1 MAAADDHPMVDDEQT
16 LEYLKR
22 VTVDLYDARRRLA
35 EIDQPIAIVGMSCRY
50 PGDVRS
56 PEDLWDLLARGGD
69 AISDFPVDRGW
80 DLDAL
85 YHPDPDHSR
94 TSYTRHGGFLRDVAE
109 FDADF
114 FEISPAEA
122 IAMDPQ
128 QRLLLE
134 ASWEV
139 LEDGA
144 IAPNALRG
152 HRTGVFVGV
161 MYHEYGMRVGLPTS
175 DLLAHLGTGTAGSV
189 ASGRIAYVLGLEGP
203 AVTID
208 TACSSSLVAVH
219 LACGALHAGEC
230 ELALAG
236 GATTLASPGL
246 FVGSS
251 RQRNLAPDGRC
262 KSFADLADGA
272 GFSEGVGIVLLE
284 RLSDAQR
291 NGHHVRAVIRG
302 SAVNHDGAS
311 NGLTAPSGPSQQRV
325 IAQALASAGL
335 SPAEITAVEGHGTGT
350 ALGDPMEAQ
359 ALLATYGQGRPE
371 GQPLWLGSIKS
382 NIGHT
387 QAAAGA
393 GGLIKMVKALEHEL
407 LPRTLHVDQPST
419 KVEWSAGRVKLLT
432 EPIQWAR
439 NGQPRRAGIS
449 SFGVSGTNA
458 HVIIEEAP
466 PVSNGKPPDE
476 GPAIEDQISESG
488 TVAEADESGTDN
500 SIGVTGIVPWVL
512 SGKGDQGM
520 RAQAAR
526 LLEFTATDPQLEF
539 TDIAFA
545 LTERPQLSHR
555 AVLLGDSC
563 EQLLAG
569 VQAVAGGRAHANVFE
584 GVAGI
589 ARDVVFVFPGQGPQW
604 VGMGI
609 ELLDSSPA
617 FAAEMSRCDQAL
629 SAFVDWS
636 LLDVVHGRPGIP
648 DVAKIDVLQPVL
660 FAVMVSLAALWRA
673 CGIKPAAVVG
683 HSQGEIAAAYVAGGL
698 SLEDAIRVV
707 TLRSRTLAHLSGD
720 GIIASVAMGVSEIEP
735 RLSQWDDQLSVASVN
750 GPSSVGVAGNPTAV
764 RELVSELKAQGIRAQ
779 EITST
784 VASHSPGVEALKD
797 EALELLSPIHP
808 RSGSVLLYSTVTA
821 GLLDTAQM
829 GAEYW
834 YQNMRQPVRFDAATR
849 ALVEDGFR
857 TFVEVSPHSVLS
869 LALQETI
876 EEAQGSNSDTLIV
889 GSLRRN
895 EGELGTFLGSLS
907 ELWVGGVTVNWST
920 VLGDSPAR
928 RRVRLPTYAFQRE
941 RYWLDEDALMG
952 DGQLSGAG
960 QLSADHPLLAAI
972 VPLADSEGMVLTG
985 RLSLSTHPWL
995 AEHAMLGTVLLS
1007 AAGFIE
1013 LALHAA
1019 SQVGCKTVQE
1029 LTLEEPLVIPPSGG
1043 VHVQVSVGE
1052 PTQDGRRAIGIYA
1065 RPDTH
1070 EQEPGASAWVCHAS
1084 GVLAPA
1090 ASSQSDEPAGP
1101 PASWLP
1107 PDVEPVDLDELY
1119 EQLAATGLD
1128 YNPDFRGLRAA
1139 WRGKHEVLAEI
1150 RLPQDKSAEA
1160 DRFGVHPGLLEPALH
1175 AIAIDP
1181 TRDTVEADRTNRPP
1195 RMPIAWS
1202 DVSLHAIGASS
1213 LRISL
1218 SRPRTDA
1225 VSITARDESGMLVFT
1240 ATLTM
1245 REVPTDR
1252 IAQARA
1258 ATAQKSLFAL
1268 VWRPAEPT
1276 TSTAHLRLSVL
1287 GADDQPLA
1295 RALRQTASGNEIKT
1309 HADLAS
1315 LARARAES
1323 NETLAPGTGEAVLL
1337 DVAPNH
1343 PSGDVVADAH
1353 DVAQRIL
1360 DVTQTWLTGDDFAGD
1375 RLIVVTHRALTTN
1388 DKEEIIDLPGAIAW
1402 GLMRSAQL
1410 ESLGGLMVVDIDD
1423 HEASWR
1429 ALPSVVAGEE
1439 LQVALREGKV
1449 LIPRV
1454 HHSDPPAEHLVA
1466 PLDPDRTVLIT
1477 GGTGGL
1483 GGLVARHVVAQH
1495 SIRSVMLTSRSGAD
1509 ADGAR
1514 ELQVELENAG
1524 ARVTI
1529 AACDVAD
1536 REELRKA
1543 LDAIPTEFP
1552 LGAVIHTAGISDDG
1566 VIQSLTAE
1574 NVHSVLCPK
1583 VDGAW
1588 NLHQLTEDRNLCAF
1602 ILYSSIAG
1610 VIGNPGAAHYGAAN
1624 AFLDALATYRHTRG
1638 LPATSIAWGLWE
1650 QPTRLRSKLSAA
1662 HLGRIGALG
1671 IKPLTSTEGLELFD
1685 LTRQAA
1691 SPLAVA
1697 LRFDFA
1703 ALRRLAQ
1710 DGLLLPILRDL
1721 VHTSKHR
1728 VSDRS
1733 PGALVERLADAPGEE
1748 RQEIM
1753 LKFLCEEL
1761 AVVLGHASPETVD
1774 PERTFKELGFDS
1786 LAVVQLRSRLN
1797 AASGLALPAT
1807 LVFNYPTPS
1816 ALACYLEEQMAPTV
1830 GTRSGSIGDGIRAI
1844 ERGLVSQPPEDSVQ
1858 RARLASRLRAA
1869 LAQLEADEDQNGNG
1883 DLAQQ
1888 IRTASADEL
1897 LALCESEL
1905 GRDGSLGAE
1914 RFSPPA
1920 G

>member
-1 MAAADDHPMVDDEQT
+1 MAAADGTPTEQT

-22 VTVDLYDARRRLA
+22 VTIDLYDARRRLA

-69 AISDFPVDRGW
+69 AIGDFPTDRGW

-85 YHPDPDHSR
+85 YHPDPDHPR
-94 TSYTRHGGFLRDVAE
+94 TSYTRHGGFLHDLAE
-109 FDADF
+109 FDSDF

-122 IAMDPQ
+122 VAMDPQ

-134 ASWEV
+134 ASWEA
-139 LEDGA
+139 LEDGG
-144 IAPNALRG
+144 IAPDTLRG

-161 MYHEYGMRVGLPTS
+161 MYHDYGMRIGTPTAN
-175 DLLAHLGTGTAGSV
+175 LEAHLGTGTAGSI
-189 ASGRIAYVLGLEGP
+189 ASGRVAYVLGLEGP

-219 LACGALHAGEC
+219 LACGALRAGEC
-230 ELALAG
+230 ALALAG
-236 GATTLASPGL
+236 GATALAWPGL
-246 FVGSS
+246 FVGFS
-251 RQRNLAPDGRC
+251 RQRGLSPDGRC
-262 KSFADLADGA
+262 KSFADAADGT
-272 GFSEGVGIVLLE
+272 GFSEGSGIVLLE
-284 RLSDAQR
+284 CLSDAQR
-291 NGHHVRAVIRG
+291 NGHPILAVIRG
-302 SAVNHDGAS
+302 SAVNQDGAS

-325 IAQALASAGL
+325 IAQALVRAGL

-350 ALGDPMEAQ
+350 ALGDPMEAH
-359 ALLATYGQGRPE
+359 ALLATYGQDRPD

-387 QAAAGA
+387 QAAAGV

-419 KVEWSAGRVKLLT
+419 QVEWSAGQIKLLT
-432 EPIQWAR
+432 EPVQWTR
-439 NGQPRRAGIS
+439 NDQPRRAGIS

-466 PVSNGKPPDE
+466 PVFSGEPPNE
-476 GPAIEDQISESG
+476 GPSIENEISESV
-488 TVAEADESGTDN
+488 TAAETDDN
-500 SIGVTGIVPWVL
+500 STADDLVGVTGIVPWVL
-512 SGKGDQGM
+512 SGKGEKGM

-526 LLEFTATDPQLEF
+526 LLEFAAADPQLEF
-539 TDIAFA
+539 ADIAAA

-555 AVLLGDSC
+555 AVLLGDSR
-563 EQLLAG
+563 EHLLAG
-569 VQAVAGGRAHANVFE
+569 VQAVADGRAHVNVFE
-584 GVAGI
+584 GIASS

-629 SAFVDWS
+629 LAFVDWS
-636 LLDVVHGRPGIP
+636 LLDIVRGRPGIP
-648 DVAKIDVLQPVL
+648 DIAAIDVLQPVL

-707 TLRSRTLAHLSGD
+707 TLRSRTLARLSGD
-720 GIIASVAMGVSEIEP
+720 GIIASIAMGASEIEP
-735 RLSQWDDQLSVASVN
+735 HLSRWDDRLSVASFN

-779 EITST
+779 EIAST
-784 VASHSPGVEALKD
+784 VASHSPSVENLKD
-797 EALELLSPIHP
+797 EALELLPPIQP
-808 RSGSVLLYSTVTA
+808 RSASVPLYSTVTA
-821 GLLDTAQM
+821 GLFDTAQM
-829 GAEYW
+829 DAEYW

-857 TFVEVSPHSVLS
+857 TFVEVSPQSVLS
-869 LALQETI
+869 LALQETV
-876 EEAQGSNSDTLIV
+876 EEAQGPNSDTLIV
-889 GSLRRN
+889 GSLRRD
-895 EGELGTFLGSLS
+895 EGGLGTFLGSLS

-920 VLGDSPAR
+920 VLGDSQER

-941 RYWLDEDALMG
+941 RYWLDVTLG
-952 DGQLSGAG
+952 DGQLST
-960 QLSADHPLLAAI
+960 DHPLLAAI
-972 VPLADSEGMVLTG
+972 VPLADSDGLVLTG
-985 RLSLSTHPWL
+985 HLSLSTHPWL

-1007 AAGFIE
+1007 AAGFID

-1019 SQVGCKTVQE
+1019 SQVGCETVQE
-1029 LTLEEPLVIPPSGG
+1029 LTLQEPLVIPASGG
-1043 VHVQVSVGE
+1043 VQVQVSVGE
-1052 PTQDGRRAIGIYA
+1052 PAQDGRRAIGIYA
-1065 RPDTH
+1065 RPGNR
-1070 EQEPGASAWVCHAS
+1070 EEESGATAWVCHAS
-1084 GVLAPA
+1084 GMLVRAAPP
-1090 ASSQSDEPAGP
+1090 QPDEPASP
-1101 PASWLP
+1101 PASWPP
-1107 PDVEPVDLDELY
+1107 PDAEPVDLDELY
-1119 EQLAATGLD
+1119 EQLADTGLD

-1139 WRGKHEVLAEI
+1139 WRSEHEVFAEI
-1150 RLPQDKSAEA
+1150 RLPQDKAAEA
-1160 DRFGVHPGLLEPALH
+1160 ERFGVHPGLLEPALH

-1181 TRDTVEADRTNRPP
+1181 VRDTADANADQTDQSP
-1195 RMPIAWS
+1195 RMPFAWS

-1213 LRISL
+1213 LRISI
-1218 SRPRTDA
+1218 SRPCPDT

-1258 ATAQKSLFAL
+1258 ATAQKSLFSLA
-1268 VWRPAEPT
+1268 WRPADLAA
-1276 TSTAHLRLSVL
+1276 STGHPRLLVL
-1287 GADDQPLA
+1287 GADDGPLA
-1295 RALRQTASGNEIKT
+1295 CALRQTAAGSEIET

-1315 LARARAES
+1315 LARVRAET
-1323 NETLAPGTGEAVLL
+1323 NEKRAPGAGEAVLL
-1337 DVAPNH
+1337 DVAPEH

-1353 DVAQRIL
+1353 DVAQRICE
-1360 DVTQTWLTGDDFAGD
+1360 VMQAWLVDDQFAGD
-1375 RLIVVTHRALTTN
+1375 RFIVVTHRALTTN
-1388 DKEEIIDLPGAIAW
+1388 DKEEIIDLPGAVAW

-1410 ESLGGLMVVDIDD
+1410 ENLGRLMLIDVDD
-1423 HEASWR
+1423 HDASWR
-1429 ALPSVVAGEE
+1429 VLPSIIAGEE
-1439 LQVALREGKV
+1439 LQVALRNGEV
-1449 LIPRV
+1449 LIPRM
-1454 HHSDPPAEHLVA
+1454 HYSNLPAQQPTA
-1466 PLDPDRTVLIT
+1466 PLDPDRTVLVT

-1483 GGLVARHVVAQH
+1483 GALVARHVVAQH
-1495 SIRSVMLTSRSGAD
+1495 SICSVMLTSRRGAD

-1514 ELQVELENAG
+1514 ELQVELEGMG

-1543 LDAIPTEFP
+1543 LDAIPAEFP

-1574 NVHSVLCPK
+1574 SVHSVLRPK

-1588 NLHQLTEDRNLCAF
+1588 NLHELTEDLDLRAF
-1602 ILYSSIAG
+1602 VLYSSIAG
-1610 VIGNPGAAHYGAAN
+1610 VIGNPGAANYGAAN
-1624 AFLDALATYRHTRG
+1624 AFLDALAAHRHTRG

-1650 QPTRLRSKLSAA
+1650 QPTHLRSKLSTA
-1662 HLGRIGALG
+1662 HLSRIGALG

-1685 LTRQAA
+1685 LARQAA

-1697 LRFDFA
+1697 LRLDFA
-1703 ALRRLAQ
+1703 ALRRLAP
-1710 DGLLLPILRDL
+1710 DGLLLPLLRDL
-1721 VHTSKHR
+1721 VHTSKRR

-1733 PGALVERLADAPGEE
+1733 PGALVERLADAPSQE
-1748 RQEIM
+1748 RQGIVRE
-1753 LKFLCEEL
+1753 FLREEL
-1761 AVVLGHASPETVD
+1761 AAVLGYASSETVD

-1786 LAVVQLRSRLN
+1786 LAVVQLRNRLN
-1797 AASGLALPAT
+1797 AASGLALPVT

-1816 ALACYLEEQMAPTV
+1816 ALASYLEEQMAQTV
-1830 GTRSGSIGDGIRAI
+1830 GARSGSIDDGIREI
-1844 ERGLVSQPPEDSVQ
+1844 ERSLASRPPEDSEQ

-1869 LAQLEADEDQNGNG
+1869 LAELEAGEDQNGEG
-1883 DLAQQ
+1883 DMVQQ
-1888 IRTASADEL
+1888 IRTASPDEL
-1897 LALCESEL
+1897 LALCESKL

-1914 RFSPPA
+1914 RVPLPA
-1920 G
+1920 Q